1 MPFYLG
7 AIMAIVSA
15 IILTVFIRET
25 HPVEFKTKVIIN
37 PDQNP
42 AIYRESISETNIETE
57 REPESS
63 PGRYMKGIIPTCIV
77 GMLINMTQG
86 AFFGF
91 APVLLDDLGYNLMGM
106 FVFFI
111 PGIMIFFAGSIASG
125 IISDRVGR
133 KPPVMIGLIIGIPAA
148 ILLNFLPKTF
158 FIPVCLLMFIGI
170 SFTLPP
176 LSALVLD
183 LVSKEVRGNA
193 SGFYN
198 TLTTL
203 GNSGGVLIVGF
214 VIQFYSIY
222 ALFGFSAILMS
233 MCLAIGLFLMPQIKP
248 QRKSKKNQISDI
260 NVASNPSIQRND
272 EFSEKLEGDSSPDI
286 VSSQQDE
293 QS

>member
-15 IILTVFIRET
+15 IILALFIRET
-25 HPVEFKTKVIIN
+25 HPVEFKTEVIFN
-37 PDQNP
+37 PDQNLTINP
-42 AIYRESISETNIETE
+42 ETNIEPKK
-57 REPESS
+57 EPEKST
-63 PGRYMKGIIPTCIV
+63 GRYMKGIIPTCIV
-77 GMLINMTQG
+77 GMLINITQG

-91 APVLLDDLGYNLMGM
+91 APVLLEDLGYNLMGM

-111 PGIMIFFAGSIASG
+111 PGILIFFAGSIASG

-148 ILLNFLPKTF
+148 ILLNFLSKTY
-158 FIPVCLLMFIGI
+158 FIPICLLMFIGI

-198 TLTTL
+198 TL
-203 GNSGGVLIVGF
+203 
-214 VIQFYSIY
+214 
-222 ALFGFSAILMS
+222 
-233 MCLAIGLFLMPQIKP
+233 PH
-248 QRKSKKNQISDI
+248 
-260 NVASNPSIQRND
+260 
-272 EFSEKLEGDSSPDI
+272 
-286 VSSQQDE
+286 
-293 QS
+293 